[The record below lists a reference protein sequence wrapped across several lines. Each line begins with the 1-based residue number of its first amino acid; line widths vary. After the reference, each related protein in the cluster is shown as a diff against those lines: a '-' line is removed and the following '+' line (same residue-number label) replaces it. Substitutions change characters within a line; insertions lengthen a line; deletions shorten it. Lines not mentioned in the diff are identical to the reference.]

1 MKAFFSRPTG
11 ELFCGKASEPLVWRR
26 TFVTHD
32 QLTLKR
38 LLLEHHGITV
48 DLALL
53 HVEDEIREGR
63 VVPILEG
70 WTRAPRYMCLVDRR
84 EEELNN
90 AKLRNFVLWMTATA
104 REDMQK
110 RTVDNF
116 TWLRDAYRRFAEAR
130 AAGLV

>member
-1 MKAFFSRPTG
+1 M
-11 ELFCGKASEPLVWRR
+11 
-26 TFVTHD
+26 
-32 QLTLKR
+32 
-38 LLLEHHGITV
+38 

-53 HVEDEIREGR
+53 HVEDEIRDGR
-63 VVPILEG
+63 VVPLLEG

-84 EEELNN
+84 EEELKN